1 MICLTHFPI
10 FYSGEFLGNL
20 QTLFPELAS
29 AETSLSTIFENLLTI
44 RGGVANAMSWKKL
57 SKLVE
62 QDIPL
67 VWLRIVAILSILAAI
82 PAMIY
87 CCWYVFGFRMESET
101 EFYKMS
107 GLVTL
112 IAVAPMIYLFLAPT
126 SYSNEDRANLFEKGW
141 VKHPA
146 KKDEE
151 LSRRWSCFFMPTAP
165 IAFFLVGFGYQIW
178 GL

>member
-1 MICLTHFPI
+1 MHRT
-10 FYSGEFLGNL
+10 G
-20 QTLFPELAS
+20 
-29 AETSLSTIFENLLTI
+29 LSTIFENLLTI
-44 RGGVANAMSWKKL
+44 GGGVATAMSWKKL

-101 EFYKMS
+101 KFYTMS

-112 IAVAPMIYLFLAPT
+112 IAVAPLIYLVFAPT
-126 SYSNEDRANLFEKGW
+126 IYSNEDRANLFEKGW
-141 VKHPA
+141 VKHPT

-151 LSRRWSCFFMPTAP
+151 LSRRWCYFLMPTAP
-165 IAFFLVGFGYQIW
+165 IAFFLMGFGYRIW
-178 GL
+178 SP